1 MIGSAHVRP
10 SDQGLEAPAFRTG
23 DHAAPAGVFHRPSRA
38 FLPAFEVAFLLVPE
52 FNMVSFGAA
61 IGPLRQ
67 ANDLSP
73 SPLYRWRLTSY
84 DGRPVV
90 SSSEVR
96 VEVDAG
102 IDNVPIPDLAL
113 VCSGRNVQKHI
124 DPRAIGWLRSLAA
137 KRVALGGIDTG
148 SYVLAKAGVL
158 QGYRCT
164 THWDHR
170 DAMLEEHPEAV
181 VTPGV
186 CLIDR
191 DRLTCAGG
199 DAPADLM
206 LNFIASQHGHPF
218 AASISEQLVHDR
230 IRGSRDRQ
238 RRPLVQ
244 IIGTGQPRLLD
255 AVQLM
260 EANTEEPLT
269 VEQIAHHVG
278 LSRRHLERLFRE
290 NLGCVPSAYYLRVRV
305 TKAQLLLCQTTLPIM
320 EVALACGFASA
331 SHFSKVYKDVFGHS
345 PRDERRPARIRE
357 RFAA

>member
-1 MIGSAHVRP
+1 MSPSARVDPQLH
-10 SDQGLEAPAFRTG
+10 GLDPPAFRTR
-23 DHAAPAGVFHRPSRA
+23 DHAAPACAFHRPSRA
-38 FLPAFEVAFLLVPE
+38 FLPAFEVVFLLVPE

-73 SPLYRWRLTSY
+73 SPLYRWRLASY

-102 IDNVPIPDLAL
+102 VDDDPIPELAL
-113 VCSGRNVQKHI
+113 VCSGRNVQNHV
-124 DPRAIGWLRSLAA
+124 DPNAILWLRSLAA

-158 QGYRCT
+158 GGYRCT
-164 THWDHR
+164 THWDHH
-170 DAMLEEHPEAV
+170 DAMIKEHPEV
-181 VTPGV
+181 VITPGV

-206 LNFIASQHGHPF
+206 LNFIASQHGHPL
-218 AASISEQLVHDR
+218 AATISEQLVHDR

-244 IIGTGQPRLLD
+244 LIGTGQPRLLD

-305 TKAQLLLCQTTLPIM
+305 TKAQHLLCQTTLPIVD
-320 EVALACGFASA
+320 VALACGFASA

>member
-1 MIGSAHVRP
+1 MVS
-10 SDQGLEAPAFRTG
+10 SLAPDRKPPGPDGPVFRTA
-23 DHAAPAGVFHRPSRA
+23 DHAAPAAVFHRPRRA
-38 FLPAFEVAFLLVPE
+38 FLPAFEIAFLLVPG

-73 SPLYRWRLTSY
+73 APLYRWRVLSF
-84 DGRPVV
+84 DGRPAI
-90 SSSEVR
+90 SSSDVR
-96 VEVDAG
+96 VEVDQSLEAAP
-102 IDNVPIPDLAL
+102 VPELAL
-113 VCSGRNVQKHI
+113 VCSGRDVQNHLE
-124 DPRAIGWLRSLAA
+124 PAALRWLRSLAA
-137 KRVALGGIDTG
+137 KRVALGGVDTG
-148 SYVLAKAGVL
+148 SYFLAKADVL
-158 QGYRCT
+158 RGYRCT

-170 DAMLEEHPEAV
+170 DSMVDEHPETV

-206 LNFIASQHGHPF
+206 LNFIASQHGHPL
-218 AASISEQLVHDR
+218 AATISEQLVHDR

-244 IIGTGQPRLLD
+244 LIGTGQPKLLD
-255 AVQLM
+255 AVELM
-260 EANTEEPLT
+260 EANVEEPLT
-269 VEQIAHHVG
+269 VEQIAGHVA
-278 LSRRHLERLFRE
+278 LSRRHLERQFRE
-290 NLGCVPSAYYLRVRV
+290 HLGCAPSTYYLRVRSAR
-305 TKAQLLLCQTTLPIM
+305 AQHLLCQTTQPIM
-320 EVALACGFASA
+320 DVALACGFTSA

>member
-1 MIGSAHVRP
+1 MSAASLSNRPPRGSE
-10 SDQGLEAPAFRTG
+10 LPAFRTE
-23 DHAAPAGVFHRPSRA
+23 DYAAPGAAFHRASRT
-38 FLPAFEVAFLLVPE
+38 FLPAFEVAFLLVPG
-52 FNMVSFGAA
+52 FNIVSFGAA
-61 IGPLRQ
+61 MGPLRQ
-67 ANDLSP
+67 ANDLSS
-73 SPLYRWRLTSY
+73 SPLYQWRLLSF

-90 SSSEVR
+90 SSSDVR
-96 VEVDAG
+96 VEVDEG
-102 IDNVPIPDLAL
+102 IEGAFTPELAL
-113 VCSGRNVQKHI
+113 VCSGRTVHDHL
-124 DPRAIGWLRSLAA
+124 DPASLRWLRSLAS
-137 KRVALGGIDTG
+137 KRVAIGGIDTG
-148 SYVLAKAGVL
+148 AYFLAKAGVL
-158 QGYRCT
+158 RGYRCT
-164 THWDHR
+164 THWDHH
-170 DAMLEEHPEAV
+170 DTLTDEHPETV

-218 AASISEQLVHDR
+218 AASISDRLVHDR
-230 IRGSRDRQ
+230 IRDRRDRQ

-244 IIGTGQPRLLD
+244 LIGTGQPRLID
-255 AVQLM
+255 AAELM

-269 VEQIAHHVG
+269 IEQIAHHVG

-290 NLGCVPSAYYLRVRV
+290 HLGCVPSAYYLRVRV
-305 TKAQLLLCQTTLPIM
+305 TKAQHLLCQTTQPIM
-320 EVALACGFASA
+320 DVAMACGFASP

>member
-1 MIGSAHVRP
+1 MR
-10 SDQGLEAPAFRTG
+10 
-23 DHAAPAGVFHRPSRA
+23 
-38 FLPAFEVAFLLVPE
+38 
-52 FNMVSFGAA
+52 
-61 IGPLRQ
+61 
-67 ANDLSP
+67 
-73 SPLYRWRLTSY
+73 
-84 DGRPVV
+84 
-90 SSSEVR
+90 
-96 VEVDAG
+96 
-102 IDNVPIPDLAL
+102 
-113 VCSGRNVQKHI
+113 
-124 DPRAIGWLRSLAA
+124 
-137 KRVALGGIDTG
+137 
-148 SYVLAKAGVL
+148 
-158 QGYRCT
+158 
-164 THWDHR
+164 
-170 DAMLEEHPEAV
+170 EEHPEAV
-181 VTPGV
+181 ITPGV

-244 IIGTGQPRLLD
+244 LIGTGQPRLLD

-278 LSRRHLERLFRE
+278 LSRRHLERLFRD

-305 TKAQLLLCQTTLPIM
+305 TKAQHLLCQTTLPIM
-320 EVALACGFASA
+320 DVALACGFASA

>member
-1 MIGSAHVRP
+1 MSSSLP
-10 SDQGLEAPAFRTG
+10 KLERPAFRAE
-23 DHAAPAGVFHRPSRA
+23 DYAAPGAVFHRPSRA

-73 SPLYRWRLTSY
+73 TPLYRWRLTSF

-96 VEVDAG
+96 VVADTG
-102 IDNVPIPDLAL
+102 IETVPVPDLAL
-113 VCSGRNVQKHI
+113 VCSGRNVHNHLEAEAL
-124 DPRAIGWLRSLAA
+124 RWLRSLAA

-148 SYVLAKAGVL
+148 TYFLAKADVL
-158 QGYRCT
+158 KGYRCT
-164 THWDHR
+164 THWDHH
-170 DAMLEEHPEAV
+170 DTLIEEHPEAV

-218 AASISEQLVHDR
+218 AASISERLVHDR

-244 IIGTGQPRLLD
+244 LIGTGQPKLLD

-260 EANTEEPLT
+260 ESNTEEPLT

-290 NLGCVPSAYYLRVRV
+290 NLGCVPSAYYLQVRV
-305 TKAQLLLCQTTLPIM
+305 SKARHLLCQTTLPIM
-320 EVALACGFASA
+320 EVAVTCGFASA

-357 RFAA
+357 RFAD

>member
-1 MIGSAHVRP
+1 MKSPSYVDFPRPDPERPVFRAH
-10 SDQGLEAPAFRTG
+10 
-23 DHAAPAGVFHRPSRA
+23 DHAAPGAAFHRPSRA
-38 FLPAFEVAFLLVPE
+38 FLPAFDVVFLLVPG
-52 FNMVSFGAA
+52 FNIVSFGAA
-61 IGPLRQ
+61 MGPLRQ
-67 ANDLSP
+67 ANELSP
-73 SPLYRWRLTSY
+73 AALYRWRLLSF

-102 IDNVPIPDLAL
+102 IEDMHTPELAL
-113 VCSGRNVQKHI
+113 VCSGRSVQNNL
-124 DPRAIGWLRSLAA
+124 DSASLRWLRTLAG
-137 KRVALGGIDTG
+137 KRVSLGGIDTG
-148 SYVLAKAGVL
+148 SYFLAKAGVL
-158 QGYRCT
+158 DGYRCT
-164 THWDHR
+164 THWDHH
-170 DAMLEEHPEAV
+170 DTMVEEHPETV

-244 IIGTGQPRLLD
+244 LIGTGQPRLLD

-290 NLGCVPSAYYLRVRV
+290 YLGCVPSAYYLRVRV
-305 TKAQLLLCQTTLPIM
+305 TKAQHLLCQTTQPIM
-320 EVALACGFASA
+320 DVALICGFASA

-345 PRDERRPARIRE
+345 PRDERRPSRIRG

>member
-1 MIGSAHVRP
+1 MYPSARVDPQPH
-10 SDQGLEAPAFRTG
+10 GLETPVFRTLE
-23 DHAAPAGVFHRPSRA
+23 HAAPTGAFHRPSRA
-38 FLPAFEVAFLLVPE
+38 FLPPFEVAFLLVPE

-73 SPLYRWRLTSY
+73 SPLYRWRLASY

-96 VEVDAG
+96 VEVDVG
-102 IDNVPIPDLAL
+102 IADDPVPDLAL
-113 VCSGRNVQKHI
+113 VCSGRNVLKHM
-124 DPRAIGWLRSLAA
+124 DPKAVVWLRSLAA

-158 QGYRCT
+158 RGYRCT
-164 THWDHR
+164 THWDHH
-170 DAMLEEHPEAV
+170 DAMVEEHPEAV

-218 AASISEQLVHDR
+218 AATISEQLVHDR

-305 TKAQLLLCQTTLPIM
+305 TKAQHLLCQTTLPIM
-320 EVALACGFASA
+320 DVALVCGFASA
-331 SHFSKVYKDVFGHS
+331 SHFSKVYKDMFGHS